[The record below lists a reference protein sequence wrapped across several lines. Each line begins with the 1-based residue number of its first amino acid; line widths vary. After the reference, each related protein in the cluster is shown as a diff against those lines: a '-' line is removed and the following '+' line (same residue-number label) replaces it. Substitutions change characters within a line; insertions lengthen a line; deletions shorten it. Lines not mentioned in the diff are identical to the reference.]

1 MQASL
6 ILGAGPGGTGPL
18 VWAAQNG
25 LLNDWLASGVTIF
38 DRRETI
44 GGTLGRYIINSDSLG
59 TAYLECL
66 DAPAARELFAPMRHE
81 AATHD
86 MEPYRYGLPPLSLVD
101 RYLHRLGALLREI
114 VSRHPASEFRPGVK
128 VRALHL
134 RNGETIAAEVVES
147 DGSTSFVEARTAI
160 MALGGRQ
167 DMSLYLAAQ
176 LLPGVRLAD
185 AELDKVMPSDA
196 LLTAEGLARAAAI
209 LDRAPHRRVA
219 ILGGSHSAF
228 SVAWVLTNLLFE
240 PRFERGDI
248 SILLRR
254 QPAIFYDNLAAAAAD
269 GYRATEND
277 VCLRTHRVN
286 RYGGLRGDGR
296 HVWRAITRRPGA
308 EPEERV
314 KMVGLEEMSSL
325 ALRRILDD
333 AALIVPAFGYRSM
346 TIPVFDSDGQRLS
359 LNADY
364 GGSFVESDARVRL
377 VAGGALPN
385 VFGIGLGTGFKPSP
399 CMGGEPA
406 FRGQAN
412 SLWLYQNDIGGV
424 VYRGVQACIQR
435 AQRRRARPTAAEA
448 AVKSNGAN
456 LRYFAPR
463 VANGS

>member
-1 MQASL
+1 
-6 ILGAGPGGTGPL
+6 
-18 VWAAQNG
+18 V
-25 LLNDWLASGVTIF
+25 
-38 DRRETI
+38 
-44 GGTLGRYIINSDSLG
+44 
-59 TAYLECL
+59 
-66 DAPAARELFAPMRHE
+66 
-81 AATHD
+81 
-86 MEPYRYGLPPLSLVD
+86 
-101 RYLHRLGALLREI
+101 
-114 VSRHPASEFRPGVK
+114 
-128 VRALHL
+128 
-134 RNGETIAAEVVES
+134 
-147 DGSTSFVEARTAI
+147 
-160 MALGGRQ
+160 
-167 DMSLYLAAQ
+167 
-176 LLPGVRLAD
+176 AD

-228 SVAWVLTNLLFE
+228 SVAWVLTNLLSE

-314 KMVGLEEMSSL
+314 KIVGLEEMSSL

-359 LNADY
+359 LSADY